1 MDLHSIKLRL
11 QQHLS
16 DGLVIIAGSGLS
28 CAEGLPG
35 MQELAEHLCNEFRG
49 KFTGADAEMW
59 ISASKLIATEGLES
73 ALIKIPPTPN
83 VESAIVA
90 TVSNII
96 SVHERSIICNIFL
109 GSHILRLTRLLKYIV
124 KPETYLPI
132 ITTNYDRLV
141 EIAVEEAGLG
151 VNTMFVGHFSGKLD
165 KNESRY
171 SFCRSAKLI
180 GRKVHLTTQL
190 YALVCKPHGS
200 LDWYSRNG
208 IPVSY
213 TGDLLNCERLIITP
227 GQNKYRNGYN
237 SPFDIHLSQAN
248 SDIDKAS
255 RFLIIGY
262 GFNDDHLQTHLIPNI
277 KNGKDTLILTY
288 SLSEKARCLALE
300 NRNVISIEHAD
311 MDGTSGSSVIV
322 DQVENFFP
330 GIEIWD
336 VDSFIEEVLMP

>member
-16 DGLVIIAGSGLS
+16 DGLVIIVGSGLS

-35 MQELAEHLCNEFRG
+35 MQELAERLCSEFRD
-49 KFTGADAEMW
+49 KFTGADAKMW
-59 ISASKLIATEGLES
+59 IEASQLITTEGLES
-73 ALIKIPPTPN
+73 ALLKIPPTPS

-90 TVSNII
+90 SVSRII
-96 SVHERSIICNIFL
+96 ATRERSVICDIFS
-109 GSHILRLTRLLKYIV
+109 GSHVLRLTRLLKHII

-132 ITTNYDRLV
+132 VTTNYDRLV

-151 VNTMFVGHFSGKLD
+151 VNTMFIGRFSGKLD
-165 KNESRY
+165 IKESRF
-171 SFCRSAKLI
+171 SFCRGVDLI
-180 GRKVHLTTQL
+180 RKKVHLVSRL
-190 YALVCKPHGS
+190 HALVCKPHGS

-213 TGDLLNCERLIITP
+213 TGDLLDCERLITTP
-227 GQNKYRNGYN
+227 GQNKYRNTFN

-277 KNGKDTLILTY
+277 KSGKDTLILTY
-288 SLSEKARCLALE
+288 SLSEKARRLALE

-311 MDGTSGSSVIV
+311 KNGASGSSIIV
-322 DQVENFFP
+322 DQMENFFS

-336 VDSFIEEVLMP
+336 VNSFIEEVLTP

>member
-83 VESAIVA
+83 VESAIVS

-124 KPETYLPI
+124 KPEKYLPI

-165 KNESRY
+165 KNESLYR
-171 SFCRSAKLI
+171 FCRSAKLI
-180 GRKVHLTTQL
+180 GRKVRLTTQL
-190 YALVCKPHGS
+190 HALVCKPHGS

-322 DQVENFFP
+322 DKVENFFP

-336 VDSFIEEVLMP
+336 VNSFIEEVLI

>member
-16 DGLVIIAGSGLS
+16 DGLVIIVGSGLS
-28 CAEGLPG
+28 CAEGLPC
-35 MQELAEHLCNEFRG
+35 MQELAERLCNELRD

-59 ISASKLIATEGLES
+59 IAASQLITTEGLES
-73 ALIKIPPTPN
+73 ALLKIPPTPS

-90 TVSNII
+90 SVSKII
-96 SVHERSIICNIFL
+96 ATREHSVICDIFS
-109 GSHILRLTRLLKYIV
+109 GSHVLRLTRLLKYII

-132 ITTNYDRLV
+132 VTTNYDRLV

-151 VNTMFVGHFSGKLD
+151 VNTMFIGRYSGKLD
-165 KNESRY
+165 IKESRF
-171 SFCRSAKLI
+171 SFCRDAKII
-180 GRKVHLTTQL
+180 GRKVHLATKL
-190 YALVCKPHGS
+190 HALVCKPHGS

-277 KNGKDTLILTY
+277 RSGKDTLILTY

-300 NRNVISIEHAD
+300 NRNVISIEHVD
-311 MDGTSGSSVIV
+311 KNGTSGCSVIV
-322 DQVENFFP
+322 DQVENFFS

-336 VDSFIEEVLMP
+336 VNSFIEEVLIP